1 MKKNT
6 CKITVI
12 AALTLVFALFI
23 ENISDFYLKC
33 SEIRENTIRL
43 HVIANSDSATDQN
56 LKLLVRDAI
65 IDNFSAAD
73 SALDKSQAEDIIKGS
88 LAEIIAEAQEVVRS
102 NGYNYNVGAELC
114 TMYFDTKDYGSFT
127 MPAGEYDALRIIIGS
142 GSGKNWWCV
151 MFPPLCLPASQE
163 NINIKEYF
171 GDSSEI
177 LIKKPKYKV
186 KFAIVELYEK
196 IVQAFKSI

>member
-6 CKITVI
+6 CKLAVI

-23 ENISDFYLKC
+23 ENMSDFYFKC

-43 HVIANSDSATDQN
+43 HVIANSDSAADQE
-56 LKLLVRDAI
+56 LKLIVRDAI

-73 SALDKSQAEDIIKGS
+73 SALDKSQAEDIIKGNLS
-88 LAEIIAEAQEVVRS
+88 EIIAEAQEVVRS
-102 NGYNYNVGAELC
+102 NGYEYTVGAELC

-142 GSGKNWWCV
+142 GSGRNWWCV

-163 NINIKEYF
+163 NVNINEYF

-177 LIKKPKYKV
+177 LVKKPKYKV

-196 IVQAFKSI
+196 IVQAFKSL